1 MKKTVIL
8 GAAWF
13 ICSVANASTD
23 HYVRRDGGHVQ
34 HLKITKI
41 GDETKASMDVD
52 FEPTALEGDKGVKPC
67 TAEVEGEAKMVSE
80 TEFVFK
86 EQIPE
91 ERRYCEVQV
100 KLTGDEARTSQ
111 SKECEYF
118 LAHFCRFDS
127 EGKALMKVK

>member
-1 MKKTVIL
+1 MKRAVIL
-8 GAAWF
+8 SLTCFISCGAL
-13 ICSVANASTD
+13 ASTD

-41 GDETKASMDVD
+41 GDEMKASMDVD
-52 FEPTALEGDKGVKPC
+52 FEPTTLEAEKGVKPC
-67 TAEVEGEAKMVSE
+67 SAEVEGEAKMVGGSE
-80 TEFVFK
+80 LVFK

-91 ERRYCEVQV
+91 ERRYCEVKV
-100 KLTGDEARTSQ
+100 TLTGDDARTSQ

-127 EGKALMKVK
+127 EGKALLKVK